1 MANFGDNPTDAGGVH
16 RTKSIDKPNSYEGAF
31 EVAASTTYEPTGSF
45 RNTAFILEAG
55 SVYTASLSEGGE
67 LDTGLVVGTVYPIAL
82 KKVVTGAGTVIKLL
96 K

>member
-1 MANFGDNPTDAGGVH
+1 MTTPTQGSFVSRVKANP
-16 RTKSIDKPNSYEGAF
+16 RPNSFTAEY

-82 KKVVTGAGTVIKLL
+82 KKVVTGTGTVIKLL

>member
-1 MANFGDNPTDAGGVH
+1 MSYNPSDAGGMH
-16 RTKSIDKPNSYEGAF
+16 RTKKIDRPNSYTAAF

-45 RNTAFILEAG
+45 KNTAFVLEAG
-55 SVYTASLSEGGE
+55 SVYTASLYDGGE
-67 LDTGLVVGTVYPIAL
+67 LDTGLNTGEVYNIAL

>member
-1 MANFGDNPTDAGGVH
+1 MSYNPSDAGSFVS
-16 RTKSIDKPNSYEGAF
+16 RTKEIDKPNSYKAAY

-45 RNTAFILEAG
+45 KNTAFVLEAG

-67 LDTGLVVGTVYPIAL
+67 IDTGLVVGTIYPISL
-82 KKVVTGAGTVIKLL
+82 KKVVTGAATVVKLL

>member
-1 MANFGDNPTDAGGVH
+1 MSYNPSDAGSFVS
-16 RTKSIDKPNSYEGAF
+16 RTKKIDRPNSFTAAY

-45 RNTAFILEAG
+45 KNTAFVLEAG

-67 LDTGLVVGTVYPIAL
+67 IDTGLVVGTIYPISL
-82 KKVVTGAGTVIKLL
+82 KKVVTGAATVVKLL

>member
-1 MANFGDNPTDAGGVH
+1 MANSAPAGQGSFVS
-16 RTKSIDKPNSYEGAF
+16 RTKANPRPNSYTAEY
-31 EVAASTTYEPTGSF
+31 EVGASTTYEPTGSF

-55 SVYTASLSEGGE
+55 SVYTASLYEGGE
-67 LDTGLVVGTVYPIAL
+67 LDTGLVAGTVYPIAL